1 MEHRRVFGSDRVES
15 LAPRSRF
22 LSHDRG
28 FRSPRNHYTTH
39 LSPDDDDLEDFIP
52 SRYAHRGL
60 RQLFEELRDVESIS
74 KKLQTDDRTML
85 DARDV
90 LDGMLGVQPTFR
102 IYLGLGLYGA
112 PDAPIVHL
120 PKFDSAIVKVL
131 SRLPAAEKT
140 ALQPFRRE
148 PPVAAPAAKQEDPSF
163 AESILKRRKVDAV
176 PSTYTFLAA
185 IPPTSNVAERLFSSA
200 RAVLRHEH
208 HRLSPMALEMILFL
222 KEKQLILLSMLA
234 CNREPKAYIS
244 FCELNNILL
253 QHPCIFSYL
262 FCR

>member
-1 MEHRRVFGSDRVES
+1 MTMIWRTSS
-15 LAPRSRF
+15 LRALRIAASASSLRSFATWSRF
-22 LSHDRG
+22 PKS
-28 FRSPRNHYTTH
+28 FRPTAGQCWTLVTCS
-39 LSPDDDDLEDFIP
+39 
-52 SRYAHRGL
+52 
-60 RQLFEELRDVESIS
+60 
-74 KKLQTDDRTML
+74 M
-85 DARDV
+85 
-90 LDGMLGVQPTFR
+90 GMLGVQPTFR
-102 IYLGLGLYGA
+102 SYLA
-112 PDAPIVHL
+112 PDAPIVHS

-131 SRLPAAEKT
+131 GG
-140 ALQPFRRE
+140 
-148 PPVAAPAAKQEDPSF
+148 KQEDPSF
-163 AESILKRRKVDAV
+163 AESILKRRKVDAA

-222 KEKQLILLSMLA
+222 KEKQLVLLSMLA